1 MDLILAEDTRRSRVL
16 LNHFNIESELA
27 SYHDHTPPA
36 RTRAILQRLAA
47 GAAMALISDAGTPA
61 VSDPGY
67 RLIDGAHNLD
77 VAVRAVPGP
86 CAAAA
91 ALSVCGL
98 PIERFVFEGFLP
110 ARAASRRRRL
120 QALRAETRTM
130 LFFETPHRLSAC
142 LDDMVDIFGPGRQA
156 TLVREI
162 SKHHETAR
170 RGELS
175 QLRAQVA
182 ADADQRRGEIALLV
196 AADVEAAP
204 ADDGLLLRLLLEELP
219 PAKAAALAARF
230 HNRPKRGLYEEAMR
244 LASVDKCG
252 GDAL

>member
-1 MDLILAEDTRRSRVL
+1 MKNEDTKEAVLYVVATPIGNLGDMSPRAVEILQQVDLILAEDTRRSRVL

-175 QLRAQVA
+175 LEGGVRPLLIGSAHHFARRAAVA
-182 ADADQRRGEIALLV
+182 AWSIAS
-196 AADVEAAP
+196 ESP
-204 ADDGLLLRLLLEELP
+204 SMTTP
-219 PAKAAALAARF
+219 
-230 HNRPKRGLYEEAMR
+230 
-244 LASVDKCG
+244 
-252 GDAL
+252 